1 MSRVTRGKNARSK
14 HGWNNGDKPS
24 QNGPRARR
32 NVHRLHNDTLMVMIS
47 LQHPAVRQARAL
59 RDHDERRSTGR
70 FLAEGVRLLEE
81 AFASG
86 LRCERFFYTAKLIE
100 QERGEKL
107 LARAREA
114 GAPLMKL
121 PDRVLDTLKEIKTS
135 QGAVGLFVQPAWSR
149 PWETP
154 LESGL
159 VLVACE
165 LRDPGNLGTIIRMS
179 EAAGARGLLLAKGT
193 VDPYHPKAL
202 RASMGSLF
210 RLPVIAADNLE
221 EKLSGPAQVVATVA
235 QGGVAPWEADLTRPT
250 FLLVGQ
256 EAAGLPEP
264 LLERATV
271 RITIPMA
278 KQVESLNV
286 AMATAMLLYE
296 AIRQRTTPSALSSPP
311 SRGRG

>member
-1 MSRVTRGKNARSK
+1 M
-14 HGWNNGDKPS
+14 
-24 QNGPRARR
+24 
-32 NVHRLHNDTLMVMIS
+32 MIS
-47 LQHPAVRQARAL
+47 LNHPAVKRARSL
-59 RDHDERRSTGR
+59 HDPGERRSAGR
-70 FLAEGVRLLEE
+70 FLVEGVRLLEE

-86 LRCERFFYTAKLIE
+86 LRCEQFFYTARLTE
-100 QERGEKL
+100 QERGTEL
-107 LARAREA
+107 LRLAKQAK
-114 GAPLMKL
+114 APIMEL
-121 PDRVLDTLKEIKTS
+121 PDRVLNSLKETKTS
-135 QGAVGLFVQPAWSR
+135 QGAVGLFVQPAWPR

-154 LESGL
+154 LQSGL
-159 VLVACE
+159 VVVACE
-165 LRDPGNLGTIIRMS
+165 LQDPGNLGTIIRMS

-221 EKLSGPAQVVATVA
+221 ETLSGPAQVVATVA
-235 QGGVAPWEADLTRPT
+235 QGGIAPWEADLTRPT

-264 LLERATV
+264 LLKRATV

-296 AIRQRTTPSALSSPP
+296 AIRQRATQFPPASSSPP

>member
-1 MSRVTRGKNARSK
+1 MKKILS
-14 HGWNNGDKPS
+14 
-24 QNGPRARR
+24 
-32 NVHRLHNDTLMVMIS
+32 LH
-47 LQHPAVRQARAL
+47 HPAVRQARSL
-59 RDHDERRSTGR
+59 HDPDERRSTGR

-86 LRCERFFYTAKLIE
+86 LRCEQFFYTAMLTE
-100 QERGEKL
+100 QERGAAL
-107 LARAREA
+107 LTLAKHAH
-114 GAPLMKL
+114 APLMEL
-121 PDRVLDTLKEIKTS
+121 PERILNTLKETKTS
-135 QGAVGLFVQPAWSR
+135 QGAIGLFVQPTWPK

-154 LESGL
+154 LQSGL

-165 LRDPGNLGTIIRMS
+165 LRDPGNLGTIIRMG

-210 RLPVIAADNLE
+210 RLPVVSVILD
-221 EKLSGPAQVVATVA
+221 EKVTDTLTGSAQVVATVS
-235 QGGVAPWEADLTRPT
+235 QGGIAPWEADLTRPT

-271 RITIPMA
+271 RVTIPMA

-286 AMATAMLLYE
+286 ATATAMLLYE
-296 AIRQRTTPSALSSPP
+296 AIRQRTTRPPHSQPSPP
-311 SRGRG
+311 RGGRG